1 MEHTYDTYSY
11 QAQLDHQ
18 PEVKAFFHQPSFTW
32 SYVVSDPATKQ
43 CAIIDSV
50 LDFDLP
56 SGTLSHESAN
66 AIADY
71 VRETGLTVEWHLE
84 THMHAD
90 HLSAATYLREQLG
103 GKVAIGKH
111 IAEVQD
117 MYRDVFHVD
126 AAELQEAQT
135 AFDVLWEDFAT
146 FTVGS
151 LSAFTFYAPGHTPAD
166 IVYGI
171 GDALFVGD
179 SLFMP
184 DFGSARCDF
193 PRGSA
198 ASMYDSVQKILALP
212 EAMRMFMCHDYLPEG
227 RTEYQYETT
236 VGEQKANNIHLKE
249 GTEKTD
255 FIARREARDATL
267 SLPIYMIPSLQV
279 NVRAGRIPE
288 EHDVPML
295 KWPVNSIFSMYPKD

>member
-1 MEHTYDTYSY
+1 MQPTYETYDYHTH
-11 QAQLDHQ
+11 LNHQ
-18 PEVKAFFHQPSFTW
+18 PDVRAFFHQPSFTW

-56 SGTLSHESAN
+56 SGTLSHVSAH
-66 AIADY
+66 AIAEY
-71 VRETGLTVEWHLE
+71 VREHGLTVAWHLE

-90 HLSAATYLREQLG
+90 HLSAATYLQEQLG

-111 IAEVQD
+111 ITEVQQ
-117 MYRDVFHVD
+117 MYQDVFHVG
-126 AAELQEAQT
+126 AEELSEAQT
-135 AFDVLWEDFAT
+135 AFDVLWDDFAT
-146 FTVGS
+146 FSIGT
-151 LSAFTFYAPGHTPAD
+151 LPAFTFYAPGHTPAD

-198 ASMYDSVQKILALP
+198 AAMYDSVQKILALP
-212 EAMRMFMCHDYLPEG
+212 EAMRMFICHDYLPEG
-227 RTEYQYETT
+227 RSDYQYETT
-236 VGEQKANNIHLKE
+236 VGEQKAQNIHLKE
-249 GTEKTD
+249 GTPKEE
-255 FIARREARDATL
+255 FIARREARDKTL
-267 SLPIYMIPSLQV
+267 SLPVYMIPSLQV

-288 EHDVPML
+288 EHGVPML
-295 KWPVNSIFSMYPKD
+295 MLPVNSVFSNYTKD

>member
-1 MEHTYDTYSY
+1 MEQTYKNYDY
-11 QAQLDHQ
+11 QSQLTQQ

-32 SYVVSDPATKQ
+32 SYVVSDPVTKQ

-50 LDFDLP
+50 LDFDLT

-66 AIADY
+66 TIASY
-71 VRETGLTVEWHLE
+71 VREQGFTVQWHLE

-90 HLSAATYLREQLG
+90 HFSAATYLREQLG
-103 GKVAIGKH
+103 GQVAIGKH
-111 IAEVQD
+111 IKEVQG
-117 MYRDVFHVD
+117 MYQEVFHVD
-126 AAELQEAQT
+126 PAELQEAQT

-146 FTVGS
+146 FSVGNIP
-151 LSAFTFYAPGHTPAD
+151 AFTFYAPGHTPAD
-166 IVYGI
+166 VVYGV

-198 ASMYDSVQKILALP
+198 ATMYDSVQKILALP
-212 EAMRMFMCHDYLPEG
+212 DEMRMFMCHDYLPEG

-236 VGEQKANNIHLKE
+236 VGEQRASNIHLKE
-249 GTEKTD
+249 GTDKET
-255 FIARREARDATL
+255 FVARREARDKTL
-267 SLPIYMIPSLQV
+267 SLPVYMIPALQV
-279 NVRAGRIPE
+279 NVRAGRIPQV
-288 EHDVPML
+288 HDVPML
-295 KWPVNSIFSMYPKD
+295 MLPVNSVFSNYAKD